1 MFDILTNIPSLHIDI
16 GIKQQKSNSNPLKDH
31 SSSIKIGNKTFS
43 LRFKRLRL
51 HRKDWV
57 FGELCIEAMPVSSG
71 SFGVK
76 DHKTS
81 FLQFNNPFNT
91 IFQSHFMLSKARISE
106 PFADIDFVEE
116 LLFIKQ
122 RWHDLIMVHHCWF
135 VPVPHPSIAFQWCVQ
150 PFLSNDSCPVLKC
163 FDSTC
168 SL

>member
-1 MFDILTNIPSLHIDI
+1 
-16 GIKQQKSNSNPLKDH
+16 
-31 SSSIKIGNKTFS
+31 
-43 LRFKRLRL
+43 
-51 HRKDWV
+51 
-57 FGELCIEAMPVSSG
+57 MPVSSRG
-71 SFGVK
+71 FGVK

-135 VPVPHPSIAFQWCVQ
+135 VPVLHPSIAFQWCM
-150 PFLSNDSCPVLKC
+150 PLFLSNDCCPVLKY
-163 FDSTC
+163 FTVFAH
-168 SL
+168 SLKGRHVSKIYLNDNFYLTMSEFWGGNINSISRTWAIAKEARDCWTNFWALHCGHLMTLYWN

>member
-1 MFDILTNIPSLHIDI
+1 
-16 GIKQQKSNSNPLKDH
+16 
-31 SSSIKIGNKTFS
+31 
-43 LRFKRLRL
+43 
-51 HRKDWV
+51 
-57 FGELCIEAMPVSSG
+57 MPVSSG
-71 SFGVK
+71 VFGVK

-135 VPVPHPSIAFQWCVQ
+135 VPVPNPSIAFQWCVQ
-150 PFLSNDSCPVLKC
+150 LFHSSDSCPVLKC
-163 FDSTC
+163 FDSIC
-168 SL
+168 SLFKRETRFKDLFKWSFLFNHVWILRRKYEFNVLNLNNDKGSPEFPLY